1 MAEENQD
8 GQEKTEE
15 PSQRKINKA
24 KEDGKVLT
32 SKEMFV
38 FTSIAASLVFMY
50 AISFFGKSL
59 LFEWGDL
66 FVLSD
71 PAGLDDMLTKK
82 PLQALFYILK
92 FGLLVGSAML
102 IVVLA
107 TQFAVG
113 GINFA
118 PKAVNFKGSKIN
130 PISGLKRMFSLKS
143 LVELGKNLLKVFLLV
158 GTAVVV
164 LYYLM
169 PGILR
174 ITDGSLKSGLEHIQN
189 AFPILIGAFLIG
201 LLVIATLDYFYQ
213 RYEHLQS
220 LRMTK
225 QEVKDEY
232 KQTEGSPEVR
242 AKIRRLQM
250 ESATKAAKQQEA
262 LENMGEATAI
272 ITNPTH
278 FAIALK
284 YEVGQIGAPKIIAM
298 GKGLMAR
305 KIIQLGSEKNI
316 TSFRSPLLA
325 RALFFTS
332 EIGEE
337 ISEKLYNAVAVA
349 LAYVYRLDRGE
360 DVTEPEIDV
369 PEDEDVEEESEEAE
383 VVEDDEKK
391 EL

>member
-15 PSQRKINKA
+15 PSQRKIDKH
-24 KEDGKVLT
+24 KEDGKVLS

-38 FTSIAASLVFMY
+38 FTGIAAALLLMY
-50 AISFFGKSL
+50 AFSFAFKPL
-59 LFEWGDL
+59 LFEWGNL
-66 FVLSD
+66 FVFTGND
-71 PAGLDDMLTKK
+71 KLDDLSTTKS
-82 PLQALFYILK
+82 LDALFFILK
-92 FGLLVGSAML
+92 ISLYVGVPMLV
-102 IVVLA
+102 VVLA

-118 PKAVNFKGSKIN
+118 PKALSFKSNRIN
-130 PISGLKRMFSLKS
+130 PLSGLKRMFSLKS
-143 LVELGKNLLKVFLLV
+143 LVELGKALLKVGLLFASAIGV
-158 GTAVVV
+158 I
-164 LYYLM
+164 YYLL
-169 PGILR
+169 PQILR
-174 ITDGSLKSGLEHIQN
+174 ITDGNLKTGLELTQSS
-189 AFPILIGAFLIG
+189 FPLLIGALLIC
-201 LLVIATLDYFYQ
+201 LLVIAAIDYFYQ
-213 RYEHLQS
+213 RYEHIKS

-250 ESATKAAKQQEA
+250 ESATKSAKQQEA

-278 FAIALK
+278 FAVALK
-284 YEVGQIGAPKIIAM
+284 YEVGQLGAPKIIAM
-298 GKGLMAR
+298 GKGLIAK
-305 KIIQLGSEKNI
+305 KIIDIGTEKNI

-325 RALFFTS
+325 RALFFTG

-349 LAYVYRLDRGE
+349 LAYVYKLDRGE
-360 DVTEPEIDV
+360 DIVTPDIDV
-369 PEDEDVEEESEEAE
+369 PEDLRFNENGTIL
-383 VVEDDEKK
+383 K
-391 EL
+391 EN

>member
-15 PSQRKINKA
+15 PSQRKIDKH
-24 KEDGKVLT
+24 KEDGKVLS

-38 FTSIAASLVFMY
+38 FTGIAGALLLMY
-50 AISFFGKSL
+50 AFSFAFKPL
-59 LFEWGDL
+59 LFEWGNL
-66 FVLSD
+66 FVFTGND
-71 PAGLDDMLTKK
+71 KLDDLPTTKS
-82 PLQALFYILK
+82 LDALFFIIKISLYI
-92 FGLLVGSAML
+92 GIPMLV
-102 IVVLA
+102 VVLA

-118 PKAVNFKGSKIN
+118 PKALSFKSNRIN
-130 PISGLKRMFSLKS
+130 PLSGLKRMFSLKS
-143 LVELGKNLLKVFLLV
+143 LVELGKALLKVGLLFASAIGV
-158 GTAVVV
+158 I
-164 LYYLM
+164 YYLL
-169 PGILR
+169 PQILR
-174 ITDGSLKSGLEHIQN
+174 ITDGNLKTGLELTQSS
-189 AFPILIGAFLIG
+189 FPLLIGALLIC
-201 LLVIATLDYFYQ
+201 LLVIAAIDYFYQ
-213 RYEHLQS
+213 RYEHIKS

-250 ESATKAAKQQEA
+250 ESATKSAKQQEA

-278 FAIALK
+278 FAVALK
-284 YEVGQIGAPKIIAM
+284 YQVGQLGAPKIIAM
-298 GKGLMAR
+298 GKGLIAKR
-305 KIIQLGSEKNI
+305 IIDIGTEKNI

-325 RALFFTS
+325 RALFFTG

-349 LAYVYRLDRGE
+349 LAYVYKLDRGE
-360 DVTEPEIDV
+360 DIETPDIDV
-369 PEDEDVEEESEEAE
+369 PEDLRFNENGTIL
-383 VVEDDEKK
+383 K
-391 EL
+391 EN

>member
-15 PSQRKINKA
+15 PSQRKIDKH
-24 KEDGKVLT
+24 KEDGKVLS

-38 FTSIAASLVFMY
+38 FTGIAGALLLMY
-50 AISFFGKSL
+50 AFSFAFKPL
-59 LFEWGDL
+59 LFEWGNL
-66 FVLSD
+66 FVFTGND
-71 PAGLDDMLTKK
+71 KLDDLPTTKS
-82 PLQALFYILK
+82 LDALFFILK
-92 FGLLVGSAML
+92 ISLYVGVPMLV
-102 IVVLA
+102 VVLA

-118 PKAVNFKGSKIN
+118 PKALTFKSNRIN
-130 PISGLKRMFSLKS
+130 PLSGLKRMFSLKS
-143 LVELGKNLLKVFLLV
+143 LVELGKALLKVGLLFASAIGV
-158 GTAVVV
+158 I
-164 LYYLM
+164 YYLL
-169 PGILR
+169 PQILR
-174 ITDGSLKSGLEHIQN
+174 ITDGNLKTGLELTQSS
-189 AFPILIGAFLIG
+189 FPLLIGALLIC
-201 LLVIATLDYFYQ
+201 LLIIAVIDYFYQ
-213 RYEHLQS
+213 RYEHIKS

-250 ESATKAAKQQEA
+250 ESATKSAKQQEA

-278 FAIALK
+278 FAVALK
-284 YEVGQIGAPKIIAM
+284 YEVGQLGAPKIIAM
-298 GKGLMAR
+298 GKGLIAKR
-305 KIIQLGSEKNI
+305 IIDIGTEKNI

-325 RALFFTS
+325 RALFFTG

-349 LAYVYRLDRGE
+349 LAYVYKLDRGE
-360 DVTEPEIDV
+360 DIETPDIDV
-369 PEDEDVEEESEEAE
+369 PEDLRFNENGTIL
-383 VVEDDEKK
+383 K
-391 EL
+391 ENGYA

>member
-15 PSQRKINKA
+15 PSQRKIDKH

-38 FTSIAASLVFMY
+38 FTGIAGALLVMY
-50 AISFFGKSL
+50 AFSFSFKAL

-66 FVLSD
+66 FVLSGND
-71 PAGLDDMLTKK
+71 KLDDLPATKSLT
-82 PLQALFYILK
+82 ALFFILK
-92 FGLLVGSAML
+92 ISLLVGIPML
-102 IVVLA
+102 IIVLA

-118 PKAVNFKGSKIN
+118 PKALSFKSNRIN
-130 PISGLKRMFSLKS
+130 PLSGIKRMFSLKS
-143 LVELGKNLLKVFLLV
+143 LVELGKALLKVGLLFASAIGV
-158 GTAVVV
+158 I
-164 LYYLM
+164 YYLL
-169 PGILR
+169 PRILR
-174 ITDGSLKSGLEHIQN
+174 ITDGTLKTGLELTQSS
-189 AFPILIGAFLIG
+189 FPLLIGALLIS
-201 LLVIATLDYFYQ
+201 LLLIAALDYFYQ
-213 RYEHLQS
+213 RYEHIKS

-250 ESATKAAKQQEA
+250 ESATKSAKQQDA
-262 LENMGEATAI
+262 LQNMGQATAI

-278 FAIALK
+278 FEIALK
-284 YEVGQIGAPKIIAM
+284 YEVGQSGAPKIIAM
-298 GKGLMAR
+298 GKGLIAKRIMD
-305 KIIQLGSEKNI
+305 IGIEKSI

-325 RALFFTS
+325 RALFFTG

-349 LAYVYRLDRGE
+349 LAYVYKLDRGE
-360 DVTEPEIDV
+360 DIDVPDIDV
-369 PEDEDVEEESEEAE
+369 PEDLRFNENGTIL
-383 VVEDDEKK
+383 K
-391 EL
+391 EN

>member
-15 PSQRKINKA
+15 PSQRKIDKH
-24 KEDGKVLT
+24 KEDGKVLN

-38 FTSIAASLVFMY
+38 FTGIAGAFLLMY
-50 AISFFGKSL
+50 ALSFSFRAL

-66 FVLSD
+66 FVFSGNDKLED
-71 PAGLDDMLTKK
+71 LPYTKS
-82 PLQALFYILK
+82 LQALFFIMK
-92 FGLLVGSAML
+92 ISLLVGVPML
-102 IVVLA
+102 VIVLA

-118 PKAVNFKGSKIN
+118 PKALSFKTNRIN
-130 PISGLKRMFSLKS
+130 PLSGFKRMFSLKS
-143 LVELGKNLLKVFLLV
+143 LVELGKALLKVGSLFASAIGV
-158 GTAVVV
+158 I
-164 LYYLM
+164 YYLLPQM
-169 PGILR
+169 LR
-174 ITDGSLKSGLEHIQN
+174 ITDGSLKSGLELTRSS
-189 AFPILIGAFLIG
+189 FPLLIGA
-201 LLVIATLDYFYQ
+201 LLVCLMIIAALDYFYQ
-213 RYEHLQS
+213 RYEHIKS

-250 ESATKAAKQQEA
+250 ESATKSAKQQEA
-262 LENMGEATAI
+262 LQNMGEATAI

-284 YEVGQIGAPKIIAM
+284 YEVGQLGAPKIIAM
-298 GKGLMAR
+298 GKGLIAKRIME
-305 KIIQLGSEKNI
+305 IGIEKNI
-316 TSFRSPLLA
+316 RSFRSPLLA
-325 RALFFTS
+325 RALFFTG

-349 LAYVYRLDRGE
+349 LAYVYKLDRGE
-360 DVTEPEIDV
+360 DIDAPDIDV
-369 PEDEDVEEESEEAE
+369 PEDLRFNENGTIL
-383 VVEDDEKK
+383 K
-391 EL
+391 EN

>member
-15 PSQRKINKA
+15 PSQRKIDKY
-24 KEDGKVLT
+24 KEDGKVLS

-38 FTSIAASLVFMY
+38 FTGIAGALLLMY
-50 AISFFGKSL
+50 AFSFNFRAL

-66 FVLSD
+66 FVFSSNEK
-71 PAGLDDMLTKK
+71 LDDLPATKC
-82 PLQALFYILK
+82 LQALFFLTKISL
-92 FGLLVGSAML
+92 FVGIPML
-102 IVVLA
+102 IIVLA

-118 PKAVNFKGSKIN
+118 PKALTFKSNRIN
-130 PISGLKRMFSLKS
+130 PLSGLKRMFSLKS
-143 LVELGKNLLKVFLLV
+143 LVELGKALLKVGSLFASAMGV
-158 GTAVVV
+158 I
-164 LYYLM
+164 YYLLPQM
-169 PGILR
+169 LR
-174 ITDGSLKSGLEHIQN
+174 ITDGSLESGLELTQSS
-189 AFPILIGAFLIG
+189 FPLLIGA
-201 LLVIATLDYFYQ
+201 LLVSLLIIAMLDYFYQ
-213 RYEHLQS
+213 RYEHIKS

-250 ESATKAAKQQEA
+250 ESAAKSAKQQEA
-262 LENMGEATAI
+262 LENMGSATAI

-284 YEVGQIGAPKIIAM
+284 YEVGQLGAPKIIAM
-298 GKGLMAR
+298 GKGLIAKRIME
-305 KIIQLGSEKNI
+305 IGVEKNI

-325 RALFFTS
+325 RALFFTG

-349 LAYVYRLDRGE
+349 LAYVYKLDKGE
-360 DVTEPEIDV
+360 DIDAPDIDV
-369 PEDEDVEEESEEAE
+369 PEDLRFNENGTILKES
-383 VVEDDEKK
+383 
-391 EL
+391 

>member
-15 PSQRKINKA
+15 PSQRKIDKH
-24 KEDGKVLT
+24 KEDGKVLS

-38 FTSIAASLVFMY
+38 FTGIAGALLLMY
-50 AISFFGKSL
+50 AFSFSFKAL

-66 FVLSD
+66 FVFSGNDKLEDLPTTKS
-71 PAGLDDMLTKK
+71 LT
-82 PLQALFYILK
+82 ALLFILK
-92 FGLLVGSAML
+92 ISLFVGIPML
-102 IVVLA
+102 IIVLA

-118 PKAVNFKGSKIN
+118 PKALSFKSNRIN
-130 PISGLKRMFSLKS
+130 PLSGIKRMFSLKS
-143 LVELGKNLLKVFLLV
+143 LVELGKALLKVGLLFASAIGV
-158 GTAVVV
+158 I
-164 LYYLM
+164 YYLL
-169 PGILR
+169 PRILR
-174 ITDGSLKSGLEHIQN
+174 ITDGTLKTGLEHTQS
-189 AFPILIGAFLIG
+189 AFPLLIGA
-201 LLVIATLDYFYQ
+201 LLVCLMIIAALDYFYQ
-213 RYEHLQS
+213 RYEHIKS

-250 ESATKAAKQQEA
+250 ESATKSAKQQDA
-262 LENMGEATAI
+262 LQNMDQATAI
-272 ITNPTH
+272 ITTPTH

-284 YEVGQIGAPKIIAM
+284 YEVGQSGAPKIIAM
-298 GKGLMAR
+298 GKGLMAKR
-305 KIIQLGSEKNI
+305 IMDLGLEKSI

-325 RALFFTS
+325 RALFFTG

-349 LAYVYRLDRGE
+349 LAYVYKLDRGE
-360 DVTEPEIDV
+360 DINAPDIDV
-369 PEDEDVEEESEEAE
+369 PEDLRFNENGTIL
-383 VVEDDEKK
+383 K
-391 EL
+391 EN

>member
-82 PLQALFYILK
+82 PLQAIFYILK
-92 FGLLVGSAML
+92 FGLLVGSPML

-118 PKAVNFKGSKIN
+118 PKAVNFKGNKIN

-158 GTAVVV
+158 STAVVV

-189 AFPILIGAFLIG
+189 AFPILIGAFLIS
-201 LLVIATLDYFYQ
+201 LLVIAVIDYFYQ

-262 LENMGEATAI
+262 LENMSEATAI

-278 FAIALK
+278 FAVALK

-298 GKGLMAR
+298 GKGLIAKR
-305 KIIQLGSEKNI
+305 IIDIGSEKNI

-369 PEDEDVEEESEEAE
+369 PEDLRFNENGQNLMEN
-383 VVEDDEKK
+383 
-391 EL
+391 

>member
-15 PSQRKINKA
+15 PSQRKIDKQ
-24 KEDGKVLT
+24 KEDGKVLS

-38 FTSIAASLVFMY
+38 FTGIAGALLLMY
-50 AISFFGKSL
+50 AFSFSFKAL

-66 FVLSD
+66 FVFSGNDKLEDLPMTKS
-71 PAGLDDMLTKK
+71 LT
-82 PLQALFYILK
+82 ALFFILK
-92 FGLLVGSAML
+92 VSLLVGIPML
-102 IVVLA
+102 IIVLA

-118 PKAVNFKGSKIN
+118 PKALSFKSNRIN
-130 PISGLKRMFSLKS
+130 PLSGIKRMFSLKS
-143 LVELGKNLLKVFLLV
+143 LVELGKALLKVGLLFTSAIGV
-158 GTAVVV
+158 I
-164 LYYLM
+164 YYLL
-169 PGILR
+169 PRILR
-174 ITDGSLKSGLEHIQN
+174 ITDGTLKTGLELTQSS
-189 AFPILIGAFLIG
+189 FP
-201 LLVIATLDYFYQ
+201 LLVGALLICLMLIAALDYFYQ
-213 RYEHLQS
+213 RYEHIKS

-250 ESATKAAKQQEA
+250 ESATKSAKQQDA
-262 LENMGEATAI
+262 LQNMGQATAI

-278 FAIALK
+278 FAIALR
-284 YEVGQIGAPKIIAM
+284 YEVGQLGAPKIIAM
-298 GKGLMAR
+298 GKGLIAKRIMDIGA
-305 KIIQLGSEKNI
+305 EKNI

-325 RALFFTS
+325 RALFFTG

-349 LAYVYRLDRGE
+349 LAYVYKLDRGE
-360 DVTEPEIDV
+360 EIEAPNIDV
-369 PEDEDVEEESEEAE
+369 PEDLRFNENGTIL
-383 VVEDDEKK
+383 K
-391 EL
+391 EN

>member
-92 FGLLVGSAML
+92 FGLLVGSPML

-305 KIIQLGSEKNI
+305 RIIQLGSEKNI

-369 PEDEDVEEESEEAE
+369 PEDLRFNENGQNLMEN
-383 VVEDDEKK
+383 
-391 EL
+391 

>member
-15 PSQRKINKA
+15 PSQRKIDKH
-24 KEDGKVLT
+24 KEDGKVLS

-38 FTSIAASLVFMY
+38 FTGIAGAFLLMY
-50 AISFFGKSL
+50 ALSFSFRAL

-66 FVLSD
+66 FVFSGNDKLED
-71 PAGLDDMLTKK
+71 LPYTKS
-82 PLQALFYILK
+82 LQALFFIMK
-92 FGLLVGSAML
+92 ISLLVGVPML
-102 IVVLA
+102 VIVFA

-118 PKAVNFKGSKIN
+118 PKALSFKTNRIN
-130 PISGLKRMFSLKS
+130 PLSGFKRMFSLKS
-143 LVELGKNLLKVFLLV
+143 LVELGKALLKVGSLFASAIGV
-158 GTAVVV
+158 I
-164 LYYLM
+164 YYLLPQM
-169 PGILR
+169 LR
-174 ITDGSLKSGLEHIQN
+174 ITDGSLKSGLELTRSS
-189 AFPILIGAFLIG
+189 FPLLIGA
-201 LLVIATLDYFYQ
+201 LLVCLMIIAALDYFYQ
-213 RYEHLQS
+213 RYEHIKS

-250 ESATKAAKQQEA
+250 ESATKSAKQQEA
-262 LENMGEATAI
+262 LQNMGEATAI

-284 YEVGQIGAPKIIAM
+284 YEVGQLGAPKIIAM
-298 GKGLMAR
+298 GKGLIAKRIME
-305 KIIQLGSEKNI
+305 IGIEKNI

-325 RALFFTS
+325 RALFFTG

-349 LAYVYRLDRGE
+349 LAYVYKLDRGE
-360 DVTEPEIDV
+360 DIDAPDIDV
-369 PEDEDVEEESEEAE
+369 PEDLRFNENGTIL
-383 VVEDDEKK
+383 K
-391 EL
+391 EN

>member
-15 PSQRKINKA
+15 PSQRKIDKH
-24 KEDGKVLT
+24 KEDGKVLS

-38 FTSIAASLVFMY
+38 FTGIAGALLLMY
-50 AISFFGKSL
+50 AFSFAFKPL
-59 LFEWGDL
+59 LFEWGNL
-66 FVLSD
+66 FVFTGND
-71 PAGLDDMLTKK
+71 KLDDLPTTKS
-82 PLQALFYILK
+82 LDALFFILK
-92 FGLLVGSAML
+92 ISLYVGVPMLV
-102 IVVLA
+102 VVLA

-118 PKAVNFKGSKIN
+118 PKALTFKSNRIN
-130 PISGLKRMFSLKS
+130 PLSGLKRMFSLKS
-143 LVELGKNLLKVFLLV
+143 LVELGKALLKVGLLFASAIGV
-158 GTAVVV
+158 I
-164 LYYLM
+164 YYLL
-169 PGILR
+169 PQILR
-174 ITDGSLKSGLEHIQN
+174 ITDGNLKTGLELTQSS
-189 AFPILIGAFLIG
+189 FPLLIGALLIC
-201 LLVIATLDYFYQ
+201 LLVIAAIDYFYQ
-213 RYEHLQS
+213 RYEHIKS

-250 ESATKAAKQQEA
+250 ESATKSAKQQEA

-278 FAIALK
+278 FAVALK
-284 YEVGQIGAPKIIAM
+284 YEVGQLGAPKIIAM
-298 GKGLMAR
+298 GKGLIAKR
-305 KIIQLGSEKNI
+305 IIDIGTEKNI

-325 RALFFTS
+325 RALFFTG

-349 LAYVYRLDRGE
+349 LAYVYKLDRGE
-360 DVTEPEIDV
+360 DIDTPDIDV
-369 PEDEDVEEESEEAE
+369 PEDLRFNENGTIL
-383 VVEDDEKK
+383 K
-391 EL
+391 EN

>member
-15 PSQRKINKA
+15 PSQRKIDKH
-24 KEDGKVLT
+24 KEDGKVLS

-38 FTSIAASLVFMY
+38 FTGIAGALLLMY
-50 AISFFGKSL
+50 AFSFAFKPL
-59 LFEWGDL
+59 LFEWGNL
-66 FVLSD
+66 FVFTGND
-71 PAGLDDMLTKK
+71 KLDDLPTTKS
-82 PLQALFYILK
+82 LDALFFIIKISLYV
-92 FGLLVGSAML
+92 GVPMLV
-102 IVVLA
+102 VVLA

-118 PKAVNFKGSKIN
+118 PKALNFKSNRIN
-130 PISGLKRMFSLKS
+130 PLSGLKRMFSLKS
-143 LVELGKNLLKVFLLV
+143 LVELGKALLKVGLLFASAIGV
-158 GTAVVV
+158 I
-164 LYYLM
+164 YYLL
-169 PGILR
+169 PQILR
-174 ITDGSLKSGLEHIQN
+174 ITDGNLKTGLELTQSS
-189 AFPILIGAFLIG
+189 FPLLIGALLIC
-201 LLVIATLDYFYQ
+201 LLVIAAIDYFYQ
-213 RYEHLQS
+213 RYEHIKS

-250 ESATKAAKQQEA
+250 ESATKSAKQQEA

-278 FAIALK
+278 FAVALK
-284 YEVGQIGAPKIIAM
+284 YEVGQLGAPKIIAM
-298 GKGLMAR
+298 GKGLIAKR
-305 KIIQLGSEKNI
+305 IIDIGTEKNI

-325 RALFFTS
+325 RALFFTG

-349 LAYVYRLDRGE
+349 LAYVYKLDRGE
-360 DVTEPEIDV
+360 DIETPDIDV
-369 PEDEDVEEESEEAE
+369 PEDLRFNENGTIL
-383 VVEDDEKK
+383 K
-391 EL
+391 ENRYA

>member
-15 PSQRKINKA
+15 PSQRKIDKH

-38 FTSIAASLVFMY
+38 FTGISGALLLIY
-50 AISFFGKSL
+50 AFSFSFKPL
-59 LFEWGDL
+59 LYEWGNL
-66 FVLSD
+66 FVLTGND
-71 PAGLDDMLTKK
+71 KLDD
-82 PLQALFYILK
+82 LQSAKLSEALFFIMKITLY
-92 FGLLVGSAML
+92 VGVPSL
-102 IVVLA
+102 IIVLA

-118 PKAVNFKGSKIN
+118 PKALSFKSNRIN
-130 PISGLKRMFSLKS
+130 PLSGLKRMFSLKS
-143 LVELGKNLLKVFLLV
+143 LVELGKSLLKVGLLFASAIGV
-158 GTAVVV
+158 I
-164 LYYLM
+164 YYLL
-169 PGILR
+169 PQILR
-174 ITDGSLKSGLEHIQN
+174 ITDGNLKTGLELTQ
-189 AFPILIGAFLIG
+189 ASFPILIGALLIS
-201 LLVIATLDYFYQ
+201 LMIIAAIDYFYQ
-213 RYEHLQS
+213 RYEHIKS

-250 ESATKAAKQQEA
+250 ESATKSAKQQEA

-284 YEVGQIGAPKIIAM
+284 YEVGQLGAPKIIAM
-298 GKGLMAR
+298 GKGLIAKR
-305 KIIQLGSEKNI
+305 IIDIGTENNI

-325 RALFFTS
+325 RALFFTG

-349 LAYVYRLDRGE
+349 LAYVYKLDRGE
-360 DVTEPEIDV
+360 DIDAPDIDV
-369 PEDEDVEEESEEAE
+369 PEDLRFNENGTIL
-383 VVEDDEKK
+383 K
-391 EL
+391 EN

>member
-15 PSQRKINKA
+15 PSQRKIDKH
-24 KEDGKVLT
+24 KEDGKVLS

-38 FTSIAASLVFMY
+38 FTGIAGALLLMY
-50 AISFFGKSL
+50 AFSFAFKPL
-59 LFEWGDL
+59 LFEWGNL
-66 FVLSD
+66 FVFTGND
-71 PAGLDDMLTKK
+71 KLDDLPTTKS
-82 PLQALFYILK
+82 LDALFFIIKISLYV
-92 FGLLVGSAML
+92 GVPMLV
-102 IVVLA
+102 VVLA

-118 PKAVNFKGSKIN
+118 PKALTFKSNRIN
-130 PISGLKRMFSLKS
+130 PLSGLKRMFSLKS
-143 LVELGKNLLKVFLLV
+143 LVELGKALLKVGLLFASAIGV
-158 GTAVVV
+158 I
-164 LYYLM
+164 YYLL
-169 PGILR
+169 PQILR
-174 ITDGSLKSGLEHIQN
+174 ITDGNLKTGLELTQSS
-189 AFPILIGAFLIG
+189 FPLLIGALLIG
-201 LLVIATLDYFYQ
+201 LLIIAAIDYFYQ
-213 RYEHLQS
+213 RYEHIKS

-250 ESATKAAKQQEA
+250 ESATKSAKQQEA

-278 FAIALK
+278 FAVALK
-284 YEVGQIGAPKIIAM
+284 YEVGQLGAPKIIAM
-298 GKGLMAR
+298 GKGLIAKR
-305 KIIQLGSEKNI
+305 IIDIGTEKNI

-325 RALFFTS
+325 RALFFTG

-349 LAYVYRLDRGE
+349 LAYVYKLDRGE
-360 DVTEPEIDV
+360 DIETPDIDV
-369 PEDEDVEEESEEAE
+369 PEDLRFNENGTIL
-383 VVEDDEKK
+383 K
-391 EL
+391 EN

>member
-15 PSQRKINKA
+15 PSQRKIDKH
-24 KEDGKVLT
+24 KEDGKVLS

-38 FTSIAASLVFMY
+38 FTGIAGALLLMY
-50 AISFFGKSL
+50 AFSFGFKPL
-59 LFEWGDL
+59 LFEWGNL
-66 FVLSD
+66 FVFTGND
-71 PAGLDDMLTKK
+71 KLDDLPTTKS
-82 PLQALFYILK
+82 LDALFFIIKISLYV
-92 FGLLVGSAML
+92 GVPMLV
-102 IVVLA
+102 VVLA

-118 PKAVNFKGSKIN
+118 PKALSFKSNRIN
-130 PISGLKRMFSLKS
+130 PLSGLKRMFSLKS
-143 LVELGKNLLKVFLLV
+143 LVELGKALLKVGLLFASAIGV
-158 GTAVVV
+158 I
-164 LYYLM
+164 YYLL
-169 PGILR
+169 PQILR
-174 ITDGSLKSGLEHIQN
+174 ITDGNLKTGLELTQSS
-189 AFPILIGAFLIG
+189 FPLLIGALLIC
-201 LLVIATLDYFYQ
+201 LLIIAAIDYFYQ
-213 RYEHLQS
+213 RYEHIKS

-250 ESATKAAKQQEA
+250 ESATKSAKQQEA

-278 FAIALK
+278 FAVALK
-284 YEVGQIGAPKIIAM
+284 YEVGQLGAPKIIAM
-298 GKGLMAR
+298 GKGLIAKR
-305 KIIQLGSEKNI
+305 IIDIGTEKNI

-325 RALFFTS
+325 RALFFTG

-349 LAYVYRLDRGE
+349 LAYVYKLDRGE
-360 DVTEPEIDV
+360 DIETPDIDV
-369 PEDEDVEEESEEAE
+369 PEDLRFNENGTIL
-383 VVEDDEKK
+383 K
-391 EL
+391 EN

>member
-15 PSQRKINKA
+15 PSQRKIDKH
-24 KEDGKVLT
+24 KEDGKVLS

-38 FTSIAASLVFMY
+38 FTGIAGALLLMY
-50 AISFFGKSL
+50 AFSFAFKPL
-59 LFEWGDL
+59 LFEWGNL
-66 FVLSD
+66 FVFTGND
-71 PAGLDDMLTKK
+71 KLDDLPTTKS
-82 PLQALFYILK
+82 LDALFFIIKISLYV
-92 FGLLVGSAML
+92 GVPMLV
-102 IVVLA
+102 VVLA

-118 PKAVNFKGSKIN
+118 PKALSFKSNRIN
-130 PISGLKRMFSLKS
+130 PLSGLKRMFSLKS
-143 LVELGKNLLKVFLLV
+143 LVELGKALLKVGLLFASAIGV
-158 GTAVVV
+158 I
-164 LYYLM
+164 YYLL
-169 PGILR
+169 PQILR
-174 ITDGSLKSGLEHIQN
+174 ITDGNLKTGLELTQSS
-189 AFPILIGAFLIG
+189 FPLLIGALLIC
-201 LLVIATLDYFYQ
+201 LLIIAAIDYFYQ
-213 RYEHLQS
+213 RYEHIKS

-250 ESATKAAKQQEA
+250 ESATKSAKQQEA

-278 FAIALK
+278 FAVALK
-284 YEVGQIGAPKIIAM
+284 YEVGQLGAPKIIAM
-298 GKGLMAR
+298 GKGLIAKR
-305 KIIQLGSEKNI
+305 IIDIGTEKNI

-325 RALFFTS
+325 RALFFTG

-349 LAYVYRLDRGE
+349 LAYVYKLDRGE
-360 DVTEPEIDV
+360 DIETPDIDV
-369 PEDEDVEEESEEAE
+369 PEDLRFNENGTIL
-383 VVEDDEKK
+383 K
-391 EL
+391 ENGYA

>member
-15 PSQRKINKA
+15 PSQRKIDKH
-24 KEDGKVLT
+24 KEDGKVLS

-38 FTSIAASLVFMY
+38 FTGIAGALLLMY
-50 AISFFGKSL
+50 AFSFSFKAL

-66 FVLSD
+66 FVFSGND
-71 PAGLDDMLTKK
+71 KLDDLPATKSFT
-82 PLQALFYILK
+82 ALFFILK
-92 FGLLVGSAML
+92 ISLLVGIPML
-102 IVVLA
+102 IIVLA

-118 PKAVNFKGSKIN
+118 PKALSFKSNRIN
-130 PISGLKRMFSLKS
+130 PLSGIKRMFSLKS
-143 LVELGKNLLKVFLLV
+143 LVELGKALLKVGLLFASAI
-158 GTAVVV
+158 AVI
-164 LYYLM
+164 YYLL
-169 PGILR
+169 PRILR
-174 ITDGSLKSGLEHIQN
+174 ITDGTLKTGLELTQSS
-189 AFPILIGAFLIG
+189 FP
-201 LLVIATLDYFYQ
+201 LLVGALLISLLFIAALDYFYQ
-213 RYEHLQS
+213 RYEHIKS

-250 ESATKAAKQQEA
+250 ESATKSAKQQDA
-262 LENMGEATAI
+262 LQNMGQATAI

-284 YEVGQIGAPKIIAM
+284 YEVGQSGAPKIIAM
-298 GKGLMAR
+298 GKGLIAKRIMD
-305 KIIQLGSEKNI
+305 IGVEKNI

-325 RALFFTS
+325 RALFFTG

-349 LAYVYRLDRGE
+349 LAYVYKLDRGE
-360 DVTEPEIDV
+360 EIDAPDIDV
-369 PEDEDVEEESEEAE
+369 PEDLRFNENGTIL
-383 VVEDDEKK
+383 K
-391 EL
+391 EN

>member
-15 PSQRKINKA
+15 PSQRKIDKH
-24 KEDGKVLT
+24 KEDGKVLN

-38 FTSIAASLVFMY
+38 FTGIAGAFLLMY
-50 AISFFGKSL
+50 ALSFSFRAL

-66 FVLSD
+66 FVLSGND
-71 PAGLDDMLTKK
+71 KLEDLPYTKS
-82 PLQALFYILK
+82 LQALFFIMK
-92 FGLLVGSAML
+92 ISLLVGVPML
-102 IVVLA
+102 VIVLA

-118 PKAVNFKGSKIN
+118 PKALSFKTNRIN
-130 PISGLKRMFSLKS
+130 PLSGFKRMFSLKS
-143 LVELGKNLLKVFLLV
+143 LVELGKALLKVGSLFASAIGV
-158 GTAVVV
+158 I
-164 LYYLM
+164 YYLLPQM
-169 PGILR
+169 LR
-174 ITDGSLKSGLEHIQN
+174 ITDGSLKSGLELTRSS
-189 AFPILIGAFLIG
+189 FPLLIGA
-201 LLVIATLDYFYQ
+201 LLVCLMIIAALDYFYQ
-213 RYEHLQS
+213 RYEHIKS

-250 ESATKAAKQQEA
+250 ESATKSAKQQEA
-262 LENMGEATAI
+262 LQNMGEATAI

-284 YEVGQIGAPKIIAM
+284 YEVGQVGAPKIIAM
-298 GKGLMAR
+298 GKGLIAKRIME
-305 KIIQLGSEKNI
+305 IGIEKNI

-325 RALFFTS
+325 RALFFTG

-349 LAYVYRLDRGE
+349 LAYVYKLDRGE
-360 DVTEPEIDV
+360 DIDAPDIDV
-369 PEDEDVEEESEEAE
+369 PEDLRFNENGTIL
-383 VVEDDEKK
+383 K
-391 EL
+391 EN

>member
-15 PSQRKINKA
+15 PSQRKIDKH
-24 KEDGKVLT
+24 KEDGKVLS

-38 FTSIAASLVFMY
+38 FTGIAGALLLMY
-50 AISFFGKSL
+50 AFSFAFKPL
-59 LFEWGDL
+59 LFEWGNL
-66 FVLSD
+66 FVFTGND
-71 PAGLDDMLTKK
+71 KLDDLPTTKS
-82 PLQALFYILK
+82 LDALFFIIKISLYV
-92 FGLLVGSAML
+92 GVPMLV
-102 IVVLA
+102 VVLA

-118 PKAVNFKGSKIN
+118 PKALSFKSNRIN
-130 PISGLKRMFSLKS
+130 PLSGLKRMFSLKS
-143 LVELGKNLLKVFLLV
+143 LVELGKALLKVGLLFASAIGV
-158 GTAVVV
+158 I
-164 LYYLM
+164 YYLL
-169 PGILR
+169 PQILR
-174 ITDGSLKSGLEHIQN
+174 ITDGNLKTGLELTQSS
-189 AFPILIGAFLIG
+189 FPLLIGALLIC
-201 LLVIATLDYFYQ
+201 LLIIAAIDYFYQ
-213 RYEHLQS
+213 RYEHIKS

-250 ESATKAAKQQEA
+250 ESATKSAKQQEA

-278 FAIALK
+278 FAVALK
-284 YEVGQIGAPKIIAM
+284 YEVGQLGAPRIIAM
-298 GKGLMAR
+298 GKGLIAKR
-305 KIIQLGSEKNI
+305 IIDIGTEKNI

-325 RALFFTS
+325 RALFFTG

-349 LAYVYRLDRGE
+349 LAYVYKLDRGE
-360 DVTEPEIDV
+360 DIETPEIDV
-369 PEDEDVEEESEEAE
+369 PEDLRFNENGTIL
-383 VVEDDEKK
+383 K
-391 EL
+391 EN

>member
-15 PSQRKINKA
+15 PSQRKINKH
-24 KEDGKVLT
+24 KEDGKVLS

-38 FTSIAASLVFMY
+38 FTGIFGALLLMY
-50 AISFFGKSL
+50 ALSFSFKAL

-66 FVLSD
+66 FVFSGNDKLEDLPTTKSLS
-71 PAGLDDMLTKK
+71 
-82 PLQALFYILK
+82 ALFFILK
-92 FGLLVGSAML
+92 ISLLVGIPML
-102 IVVLA
+102 IIVLA

-118 PKAVNFKGSKIN
+118 PKALSFKSNRIN
-130 PISGLKRMFSLKS
+130 PLNGIKRMFSLKS
-143 LVELGKNLLKVFLLV
+143 LVELGKALLKVSLLFASAIGV
-158 GTAVVV
+158 I
-164 LYYLM
+164 YYLL
-169 PGILR
+169 PRILR
-174 ITDGSLKSGLEHIQN
+174 ITDGTLKTGLELTKYS
-189 AFPILIGAFLIG
+189 FPLLIGA
-201 LLVIATLDYFYQ
+201 LLVCLMIIAALDYFYQ
-213 RYEHLQS
+213 RYEHIKS

-250 ESATKAAKQQEA
+250 ESATKSAKQQDA
-262 LENMGEATAI
+262 LQNMDQATAI

-284 YEVGQIGAPKIIAM
+284 YEVGQSGAPKIIAM
-298 GKGLMAR
+298 GKGLMAKR
-305 KIIQLGSEKNI
+305 IMDIGLEKNI

-325 RALFFTS
+325 RALFFTG

-349 LAYVYRLDRGE
+349 LAYVYKLDRGE
-360 DVTEPEIDV
+360 DIDVPDIDV
-369 PEDEDVEEESEEAE
+369 PEDLRFNENGTILEES
-383 VVEDDEKK
+383 
-391 EL
+391 

>member
-15 PSQRKINKA
+15 PSQRKIDKQ
-24 KEDGKVLT
+24 KEDGKVLS

-38 FTSIAASLVFMY
+38 FTGIAGGLLLMY
-50 AISFFGKSL
+50 AFSFSFKAL

-66 FVLSD
+66 FVFSGNDKFEDLPTTKS
-71 PAGLDDMLTKK
+71 LT
-82 PLQALFYILK
+82 ALFFIMKISL
-92 FGLLVGSAML
+92 FVGIPML
-102 IVVLA
+102 IIVLA

-118 PKAVNFKGSKIN
+118 PKALSFKSNRIN
-130 PISGLKRMFSLKS
+130 PLSGLKRMFSLKS
-143 LVELGKNLLKVFLLV
+143 LVELGKALLKVGSLFASAIGV
-158 GTAVVV
+158 I
-164 LYYLM
+164 YYLL
-169 PGILR
+169 PRILR
-174 ITDGSLKSGLEHIQN
+174 ITDGTLKSGLELTQFS
-189 AFPILIGAFLIG
+189 FPLLIGALLVC

-213 RYEHLQS
+213 RYEHIKS

-250 ESATKAAKQQEA
+250 ESATKSAKQQDA
-262 LENMGEATAI
+262 LQNMGQATAI

-284 YEVGQIGAPKIIAM
+284 YEVGQSGAPKIIAM
-298 GKGLMAR
+298 GKGLMAKR
-305 KIIQLGSEKNI
+305 IMDIGIEKSI

-325 RALFFTS
+325 RALFFTG

-349 LAYVYRLDRGE
+349 LAYVYKLDRGE
-360 DVTEPEIDV
+360 DIDAPDIDV
-369 PEDEDVEEESEEAE
+369 PEDLRFNENGNILEEN
-383 VVEDDEKK
+383 
-391 EL
+391 

>member
-15 PSQRKINKA
+15 PSQRKIQKH
-24 KEDGKVLT
+24 KEDGKVLS

-38 FTSIAASLVFMY
+38 FTGIAGAFLIMY
-50 AISFFGKSL
+50 AFSFYFKNI

-66 FVLSD
+66 FVLTSSEK
-71 PAGLDDMLTKK
+71 LDDLPASKV
-82 PLQALFYILK
+82 LQALWFLIKISL
-92 FGLLVGSAML
+92 FVGIPMLV
-102 IVVLA
+102 IVLA

-118 PKAVNFKGSKIN
+118 PKAMSFKTNRIN
-130 PISGLKRMFSLKS
+130 PLSGIKRMFSLKS
-143 LVELGKNLLKVFLLV
+143 LVELAKALLKVSVLFSSAILV
-158 GTAVVV
+158 I
-164 LYYLM
+164 YYQM
-169 PGILR
+169 PSILR
-174 ITDGSLKSGLEHIQN
+174 ITDGSLENGLKHINN
-189 AFPILIGAFLIG
+189 AFPILIGALLVG
-201 LLVIATLDYFYQ
+201 LLIIAAIDYFYQ
-213 RYEHLQS
+213 RFEHVKS

-250 ESATKAAKQQEA
+250 ESAHKAAKQQES

-284 YEVGQIGAPKIIAM
+284 YQVGQAGAPKIIAM
-298 GKGLMAR
+298 GKGLIAKR
-305 KIIQLGSEKNI
+305 IVELGEEKSI
-316 TSFRSPLLA
+316 TVFRSPLLA

-337 ISEKLYNAVAVA
+337 ISEKLYSAVAIA
-349 LAYVYRLDRGE
+349 LAYVYRIDKGE
-360 DVTEPEIDV
+360 DIDEPVIDI
-369 PEDEDVEEESEEAE
+369 PDDLRFNENGSKIEDNTDA
-383 VVEDDEKK
+383 
-391 EL
+391 

>member
-15 PSQRKINKA
+15 PSQRKIDKH
-24 KEDGKVLT
+24 KEDGKVLS

-38 FTSIAASLVFMY
+38 FTGIAGALLLMY
-50 AISFFGKSL
+50 AFSFSFKAL

-66 FVLSD
+66 FVFSGNEKLED
-71 PAGLDDMLTKK
+71 LPLTKS
-82 PLQALFYILK
+82 LEALFFILK
-92 FGLLVGSAML
+92 ITLLVGIPML
-102 IVVLA
+102 IIVLA

-118 PKAVNFKGSKIN
+118 PKAFAFKANRIN
-130 PISGLKRMFSLKS
+130 PLSGFKRMFSLKS
-143 LVELGKNLLKVFLLV
+143 LVELGKALLKVGLLFASAIGV
-158 GTAVVV
+158 I
-164 LYYLM
+164 YYLL
-169 PGILR
+169 PQILR
-174 ITDGSLKSGLEHIQN
+174 ITDGTLKSGLELTKSS
-189 AFPILIGAFLIG
+189 FPLLIGA
-201 LLVIATLDYFYQ
+201 LLVCLMIIAALDYFYQ
-213 RYEHLQS
+213 RYEHIKS

-250 ESATKAAKQQEA
+250 ESATKSAKQQEA
-262 LENMGEATAI
+262 LENMGSATAI

-278 FAIALK
+278 FAIALR
-284 YEVGQIGAPKIIAM
+284 YEVGQLGAPKIIAM
-298 GKGLMAR
+298 GKGLIAKRIME
-305 KIIQLGSEKNI
+305 IGIEKNI

-325 RALFFTS
+325 RALFFTG

-349 LAYVYRLDRGE
+349 LAYVYKLDSGE
-360 DVTEPEIDV
+360 DIDAPDIDV
-369 PEDEDVEEESEEAE
+369 PEDLRFNENG
-383 VVEDDEKK
+383 KILK
-391 EL
+391 EN

>member
-15 PSQRKINKA
+15 PSQRKIDKH
-24 KEDGKVLT
+24 KEDGKVLN

-38 FTSIAASLVFMY
+38 FTGIAGAFLLMY
-50 AISFFGKSL
+50 ALSFSFRAL

-66 FVLSD
+66 FVFSGNDKLED
-71 PAGLDDMLTKK
+71 LPYTKS
-82 PLQALFYILK
+82 LQALSFIMK
-92 FGLLVGSAML
+92 ISLLVGVPML
-102 IVVLA
+102 VIVLA

-118 PKAVNFKGSKIN
+118 PKALSFKTNRIN
-130 PISGLKRMFSLKS
+130 PLSGFKRMFSLKS
-143 LVELGKNLLKVFLLV
+143 LVELGKALLKVGSLFASAIGV
-158 GTAVVV
+158 I
-164 LYYLM
+164 YYLLPQM
-169 PGILR
+169 LR
-174 ITDGSLKSGLEHIQN
+174 ITDGSLESGLELTRSS
-189 AFPILIGAFLIG
+189 FPLLIGA
-201 LLVIATLDYFYQ
+201 LLVCLMIIAALDYFYQ
-213 RYEHLQS
+213 RYEHIKS

-250 ESATKAAKQQEA
+250 ESATKSAKQQEA
-262 LENMGEATAI
+262 LQNMGEATAI

-284 YEVGQIGAPKIIAM
+284 YEVGQVGAPKIIAM
-298 GKGLMAR
+298 GKGLIAKRIME
-305 KIIQLGSEKNI
+305 IGIEKNI

-325 RALFFTS
+325 RALFFTG

-349 LAYVYRLDRGE
+349 LAYVYKLDRGE
-360 DVTEPEIDV
+360 DIDAPDIDV
-369 PEDEDVEEESEEAE
+369 PEDLRFNENGTIL
-383 VVEDDEKK
+383 K
-391 EL
+391 EN

>member
-38 FTSIAASLVFMY
+38 FTSIAAALLFMY
-50 AISFFGKSL
+50 ALSFFGKSL

-66 FVLSD
+66 FVLSG
-71 PAGLDDMLTKK
+71 PEGLDDMLLKK
-82 PLQALFYILK
+82 PLQALFYIIK
-92 FGLLVGSAML
+92 FILLIGLPMIA
-102 IVVLA
+102 VVLA

-118 PKAVNFKGSKIN
+118 PKAANFKGSKIN

-158 GTAVVV
+158 TSAVVV

-174 ITDGSLKSGLEHIQN
+174 ITDGSLKAGLEHIQN
-189 AFPILIGAFLIG
+189 SFPILVGALLLG
-201 LLVIATLDYFYQ
+201 LLVIAVLDYFYQ
-213 RYEHLQS
+213 RYEHITS
-220 LRMTK
+220 LKMTK

-262 LENMGEATAI
+262 LDNMDEATAI

-278 FAIALK
+278 FAVALK
-284 YEVGQIGAPKIIAM
+284 YEVGQVGAPKIIAM
-298 GKGLMAR
+298 GKGLIAKR
-305 KIIQLGSEKNI
+305 IIELGSEKNI

-325 RALFFTS
+325 RALFFTG

-337 ISEKLYNAVAVA
+337 ISEKLYNAVAIA

-360 DVTEPEIDV
+360 DATEPDITV
-369 PEDEDVEEESEEAE
+369 PEDLQFNENGQNLMGNKNA
-383 VVEDDEKK
+383 
-391 EL
+391 

>member
-1 MAEENQD
+1 
-8 GQEKTEE
+8 
-15 PSQRKINKA
+15 
-24 KEDGKVLT
+24 
-32 SKEMFV
+32 
-38 FTSIAASLVFMY
+38 MY

-92 FGLLVGSAML
+92 FGLLVGSPML
-102 IVVLA
+102 IVILA

-164 LYYLM
+164 LYHLM

-189 AFPILIGAFLIG
+189 AFPILVGAFLIS
-201 LLVIATLDYFYQ
+201 LLVIAVLDYFYQ

-262 LENMGEATAI
+262 LENMVRRLQLLLTLRI
-272 ITNPTH
+272 LLC
-278 FAIALK
+278 LK
-284 YEVGQIGAPKIIAM
+284 YEVV
-298 GKGLMAR
+298 
-305 KIIQLGSEKNI
+305 
-316 TSFRSPLLA
+316 
-325 RALFFTS
+325 
-332 EIGEE
+332 
-337 ISEKLYNAVAVA
+337 KLV
-349 LAYVYRLDRGE
+349 LQ
-360 DVTEPEIDV
+360 
-369 PEDEDVEEESEEAE
+369 
-383 VVEDDEKK
+383 K
-391 EL
+391 

>member
-38 FTSIAASLVFMY
+38 FTSIAAALLFMY
-50 AISFFGKSL
+50 ALSFFGKSL

-66 FVLSD
+66 FVLSG
-71 PAGLDDMLTKK
+71 PEGLDDMLLKK
-82 PLQALFYILK
+82 PLQALFYIIK
-92 FGLLVGSAML
+92 FILLIGLPMMA
-102 IVVLA
+102 VVLA

-118 PKAVNFKGSKIN
+118 PKAANFKGSKIN

-158 GTAVVV
+158 TSAVVV

-174 ITDGSLKSGLEHIQN
+174 ITDGSLKAGLEHIQN
-189 AFPILIGAFLIG
+189 SFPILVGALLLG
-201 LLVIATLDYFYQ
+201 LLVIAVLDYFYQ
-213 RYEHLQS
+213 RYEHITS

-262 LENMGEATAI
+262 LDNMDEATAI

-278 FAIALK
+278 FAVALK
-284 YEVGQIGAPKIIAM
+284 YEVGQVGAPKIIAM
-298 GKGLMAR
+298 GKGLIAKR
-305 KIIQLGSEKNI
+305 IIELGSEKNI

-325 RALFFTS
+325 RALFFTG

-337 ISEKLYNAVAVA
+337 ISEKLYNAVAIA

-360 DVTEPEIDV
+360 DVTEPDITV
-369 PEDEDVEEESEEAE
+369 PEDLQFNENGQNLMGNKNA
-383 VVEDDEKK
+383 
-391 EL
+391 

>member
-1 MAEENQD
+1 MAEESQD

-38 FTSIAASLVFMY
+38 FTSIAATLVFMN
-50 AISFFGKSL
+50 ALSFFGKSL

-66 FVLSD
+66 FVL
-71 PAGLDDMLTKK
+71 AGPEGIDDMLTKK
-82 PLQALFYILK
+82 PLQALFYVIK
-92 FGLLVGSAML
+92 VSLLVGLPMMV
-102 IVVLA
+102 VVLA

-118 PKAVNFKGSKIN
+118 PKAANFKGSKIN
-130 PISGLKRMFSLKS
+130 PITGLKRMFSLKS
-143 LVELGKNLLKVFLLV
+143 LVELGKNLLKVILLV
-158 GTAVVV
+158 ASAVLV

-174 ITDGSLKSGLEHIQN
+174 ITDGTLKSGIEHFQN
-189 AFPILIGAFLIG
+189 SFPILVGALLIS
-201 LLVIATLDYFYQ
+201 LLIIAAIDYFYQ
-213 RYEHLQS
+213 RYEHIKS

-262 LENMGEATAI
+262 LENIGEATAI

-278 FAIALK
+278 FAVALK
-284 YEVGQIGAPKIIAM
+284 YEVGQVGAPKIIAM
-298 GKGLMAR
+298 GKGLIAKR
-305 KIIQLGSEKNI
+305 IIDLGSEKNI

-325 RALFFTS
+325 RALFFTG

-337 ISEKLYNAVAVA
+337 ISDKLYNAVAIA
-349 LAYVYRLDRGE
+349 LAYVYKLDRGE
-360 DVTEPEIDV
+360 DIDAPDIDV
-369 PEDEDVEEESEEAE
+369 PEDLRFNENGTIL
-383 VVEDDEKK
+383 K
-391 EL
+391 EN

>member
-92 FGLLVGSAML
+92 FGLLVGSPML

-369 PEDEDVEEESEEAE
+369 PEDLRFNENGQNLMEN
-383 VVEDDEKK
+383 
-391 EL
+391 

>member
-15 PSQRKINKA
+15 PSQRKIDKH
-24 KEDGKVLT
+24 KEDGKVLS

-38 FTSIAASLVFMY
+38 FTGIAGALLLMY
-50 AISFFGKSL
+50 AFSFSFKTL

-66 FVLSD
+66 FVFSGNDKLEDLPS
-71 PAGLDDMLTKK
+71 TKS
-82 PLQALFYILK
+82 LEALFFILK
-92 FGLLVGSAML
+92 ITLLVGAPML
-102 IVVLA
+102 IIVLA

-118 PKAVNFKGSKIN
+118 PKALGFKANRIN
-130 PISGLKRMFSLKS
+130 PLSGFKRMFSLKS
-143 LVELGKNLLKVFLLV
+143 LVELGKALLKVGLLFASAIGV
-158 GTAVVV
+158 I
-164 LYYLM
+164 YYLL
-169 PGILR
+169 PQILR
-174 ITDGSLKSGLEHIQN
+174 ITDGTLKSGLELTKSS
-189 AFPILIGAFLIG
+189 FPLLIGA
-201 LLVIATLDYFYQ
+201 LLVCLMIIAALDYFYQ
-213 RYEHLQS
+213 RYEHIKS

-250 ESATKAAKQQEA
+250 ESATKSAKQQEA
-262 LENMGEATAI
+262 LENMGNATAI

-278 FAIALK
+278 FAIALR
-284 YEVGQIGAPKIIAM
+284 YEVGQLGAPKIIAM
-298 GKGLMAR
+298 GKGLIAKRIME
-305 KIIQLGSEKNI
+305 IGIEKNI

-325 RALFFTS
+325 RALFFTG

-349 LAYVYRLDRGE
+349 LAYVYKLDSGE
-360 DVTEPEIDV
+360 DIDAPDIDV
-369 PEDEDVEEESEEAE
+369 PEDLRFNENG
-383 VVEDDEKK
+383 KILK
-391 EL
+391 EN

>member
-38 FTSIAASLVFMY
+38 FTSIAAALLFMY
-50 AISFFGKSL
+50 ALSFFGKSL

-66 FVLSD
+66 FVLSG
-71 PAGLDDMLTKK
+71 PEGLDDMLLKK
-82 PLQALFYILK
+82 PLQALFYIIK
-92 FGLLVGSAML
+92 FTLLIGLPMIA
-102 IVVLA
+102 VVLA

-118 PKAVNFKGSKIN
+118 PKATNFRGSKIN

-158 GTAVVV
+158 TSSVVV

-174 ITDGSLKSGLEHIQN
+174 ITDGSLKAGLEHIQN
-189 AFPILIGAFLIG
+189 SFPILVGALLLG
-201 LLVIATLDYFYQ
+201 LLVIAVLDYFYQ
-213 RYEHLQS
+213 RYEHITS

-262 LENMGEATAI
+262 LDNMDEATAI

-278 FAIALK
+278 FAVALK
-284 YEVGQIGAPKIIAM
+284 YEVGQVGAPKIIAM
-298 GKGLMAR
+298 GKGLIAKR
-305 KIIQLGSEKNI
+305 IIELGSEKNI

-325 RALFFTS
+325 RALFFTG

-337 ISEKLYNAVAVA
+337 ISEKLYNAVAIA

-360 DVTEPEIDV
+360 DATEPDITV
-369 PEDEDVEEESEEAE
+369 PEDLQFNENGQNLMGNKNA
-383 VVEDDEKK
+383 
-391 EL
+391 

>member
-15 PSQRKINKA
+15 PSQRKIDKH
-24 KEDGKVLT
+24 KEDGKVLN

-38 FTSIAASLVFMY
+38 FTGIAGALLLMY
-50 AISFFGKSL
+50 AFSFSFKAL

-66 FVLSD
+66 FVFSGND
-71 PAGLDDMLTKK
+71 KLDDLPATKSFT
-82 PLQALFYILK
+82 ALFFILK
-92 FGLLVGSAML
+92 ISLLVGIPML
-102 IVVLA
+102 IIVLA

-118 PKAVNFKGSKIN
+118 PKALSFKSNRIN
-130 PISGLKRMFSLKS
+130 PLSGIKRMFSLKS
-143 LVELGKNLLKVFLLV
+143 LVELGKSLLKVGLLFASAIGV
-158 GTAVVV
+158 I
-164 LYYLM
+164 YYLL
-169 PGILR
+169 PRILR
-174 ITDGSLKSGLEHIQN
+174 ITDGTLKTGLELTQSS
-189 AFPILIGAFLIG
+189 FPLLIGALLIS
-201 LLVIATLDYFYQ
+201 LLLIAALDYFYQ
-213 RYEHLQS
+213 RYEHIKS

-250 ESATKAAKQQEA
+250 ESATKSAKQQDA
-262 LENMGEATAI
+262 LQNMGQATAI

-284 YEVGQIGAPKIIAM
+284 YEVGQSGAPKIIAM
-298 GKGLMAR
+298 GKGLMAKR
-305 KIIQLGSEKNI
+305 IMDIGVEKSI

-325 RALFFTS
+325 RALFFTG

-349 LAYVYRLDRGE
+349 LAYVYKLDRGE
-360 DVTEPEIDV
+360 DIDVPDIDV
-369 PEDEDVEEESEEAE
+369 PEDLRFNENGTILKES
-383 VVEDDEKK
+383 
-391 EL
+391 